1 MRDLRDVGAGRWRA
15 SANGGTWPVWSADGR
30 ELFYVGPGGMMA
42 VSIETDPSVEVGT
55 PELLF
60 DTTPYV
66 VGAGGGGRR
75 FDRIP
80 DEDAFLM
87 LKPAA
92 DRNPDAPPPAIVVVL
107 DWLEELGRRVPLS

>member
-1 MRDLRDVGAGRWRA
+1 
-15 SANGGTWPVWSADGR
+15 
-30 ELFYVGPGGMMA
+30 MA

-60 DTTPYV
+60 DTTPSHV